1 VRTDVTL
8 PRQTGFFGH
17 PAGLRTLFFAEM
29 WERFSFYGMRALL
42 TLFMVAPIANGGLGW
57 DASRSGA
64 VYALYT
70 SMVYLASLPGGWIAD
85 RVLGARRSVFL
96 GGCIIMSG
104 HIALAV
110 PSLPTFF
117 LGLVLV
123 VTGTGLL
130 KPNISTMVGQL
141 YAADDQRRDA
151 GFSLFYMGI
160 NLGALTAPL
169 VTGTLAQS
177 DKFKSVLVSWGI
189 RPEFSWHW
197 GFGAAAVGMFFGLVW
212 YIMDARSLGEA
223 GRHPAPVS
231 SPEEAAKVK
240 ANLVRGLVF
249 VPGVLVLLAALRLTG
264 ILTFSIEQLS
274 STFGVLLLIAVVAFF
289 VWLFRLGSWTS
300 EERKRLIVVAVLFFA
315 EAVFWSVFEQA
326 GSTLTL
332 FAQNNTHNVLFGRAF
347 PSSWWQSVNS
357 ILIVVFAPIFAWLW
371 LRLGHRDPSSPTKF
385 AFGLFFVSLS
395 FAWMIP
401 GAELAANGNKVG
413 WWWLLGSY
421 FLATVGE
428 LCLSPV
434 GLSAM
439 TKLAPARV
447 GSMIMGVWFFGTAV
461 GEYIGGTV
469 SRFYGRMSLP
479 ALFASVAAYAMVFAL
494 IMALLVKPI
503 KRMMARA

>member
-1 VRTDVTL
+1 MTTV
-8 PRQTGFFGH
+8 RQTGFFGH
-17 PAGLRTLFFAEM
+17 PVGLRTLFFAEM

-70 SMVYLASLPGGWIAD
+70 SLAYLASLPGGWIAD
-85 RVLGARRSVFL
+85 RVLGARRSVFI

-110 PSLPTFF
+110 PSVPTFF
-117 LGLVLV
+117 LGLVLIIL
-123 VTGTGLL
+123 GTGLL

-141 YAADDQRRDA
+141 YAPDDQRRDA
-151 GFSLFYMGI
+151 GFSLYYMGI

-177 DKFKSVLVSWGI
+177 EGFKRVLAGWGI
-189 RPEFSWHW
+189 APEYSWHW
-197 GFGAAAVGMFFGLVW
+197 GFAAAAVGMFLGLVW
-212 YIMDARSLGEA
+212 YVTDGRSLGEA
-223 GRHPAPVS
+223 GLHPAPAA

-240 ANLVRGLVF
+240 ASLVRGLVV
-249 VPGVLVLLAALRLTG
+249 VPAILLAIVLLRVSG
-264 ILTFSIEQLS
+264 VLTFSIEHLS
-274 STFGVLLLIAVVAFF
+274 NAFGVLLLVAVVAFF
-289 VWLFRLGSWTS
+289 VWLFRMGNWTPD
-300 EERKRLIVVAVLFFA
+300 ERKRLIVVAVLFFA

-332 FAQNNTHNVLFGRAF
+332 FAQNNTNNVLLGHAF
-347 PSSWWQSVNS
+347 PSSWWQSANS
-357 ILIVVFAPIFAWLW
+357 LLLVIFAPVFAWIW

-385 AFGLFFVSLS
+385 ALGLFFVSLS
-395 FAWMIP
+395 FAVMIP
-401 GAELAANGNKVG
+401 GAELAASGNKVG
-413 WWWLLGSY
+413 WWWLFGSY
-421 FLATVGE
+421 FFATVGE

-439 TKLAPARV
+439 TRLAPARV

-461 GEYIGGTV
+461 GEYLGGTV
-469 SRFYGRMSLP
+469 SRFYGKVSLP
-479 ALFASVAAYAMVFAL
+479 GLFTAVAMYAMIFAV

-503 KRMMARA
+503 KRMLARG